1 MDVFAEIRAEV
12 LATLEQMAAD
22 GELPAGLDSG
32 PVTVLPPRDE
42 AHGEMATN
50 AALVLAK
57 PAGRKPREIAELL
70 AARLQKTSGV
80 QQAEVAGAGFVN
92 LRLTPDRWQESVR
105 AALRAGTDYGRPAS
119 GRGMRVNVEF
129 VSANPTGPLHIGHAR
144 GAVYG
149 DALASLLEYCGDEV
163 TREYYVND
171 GGAQIEVLARSAH
184 LRYREVLD
192 GKLESPPEGHYP
204 GAYLVPVGEALAG
217 EFGDVWR
224 DAAEA
229 DWLGPVREFAVA
241 AMMEEVRADLASLGV
256 KMDNY
261 VSEREL
267 EASGRIEQTVGGL
280 EARGLV
286 YEGVLERPKGVKAVE
301 WEPRRQTL
309 FRATEYG
316 DDSDRPL
323 RKADGSW
330 AYFAPDLA
338 YHADKISRGFQLLI
352 NVWGEDHGGYV
363 QRMKAAVTALA
374 GESVGFDVRL
384 CRMVRLSRGGQPVV
398 MSKRT
403 GNFLTLREVLDEVGR
418 DVLRFGLLI
427 RKNDAPLDFD
437 LERVLEQSRDNPV
450 FYVHYAHARVCS
462 ALRHAAEELEGVD
475 LTDAG
480 LAGAELSR
488 LSQESALS
496 LMRRIAAWPAMVA
509 AAARAHEPHRVSF
522 YLQDLAAELHAL
534 WSAGRSD
541 DSLRLVRKADPE
553 GSRARLALVRAA
565 AIVIASGFGIL
576 GVAPREEMGKN

>member
-32 PVTVLPPRDE
+32 PVTVLPPRDG

-92 LRLTPDRWQESVR
+92 LRLPPDRWQEATR
-105 AALRAGTDYGRPAS
+105 AALCAGTDYGRPAS
-119 GRGMRVNVEF
+119 GGGMRVNVEF

-171 GGAQIEVLARSAH
+171 GGAQVEVLARSAH
-184 LRYREVLD
+184 LRYREAL
-192 GKLESPPEGHYP
+192 GEKMESPPEGYYP
-204 GAYLVPVGEALAG
+204 GAYLVPVGEALAKK
-217 EFGDVWR
+217 FGDVWR

-229 DWLGPVREFAVA
+229 DWLEPVREFAVA
-241 AMMEEVRADLASLGV
+241 AMMEEIRADLASLGV
-256 KMDNY
+256 EMDNY
-261 VSEREL
+261 VSERAL
-267 EASGRIEQTVGGL
+267 EASGRIEQTVGEL

-286 YEGVLERPKGVKAVE
+286 YEGVLERPKGVKAEE

-338 YHADKISRGFQLLI
+338 YHADKLSRGFQLLLD
-352 NVWGEDHGGYV
+352 VWGEDHGGYV
-363 QRMKAAVTALA
+363 RRMAAAVTALA
-374 GESVGFDVRL
+374 GESAGFDVRL
-384 CRMVRLSRGGQPVV
+384 CRMVRLSRGGQPMV
-398 MSKRT
+398 MSKRA
-403 GNFLTLREVLDEVGR
+403 GNFVTLREVLDEVGR
-418 DVLRFGLLI
+418 DVLRFALLT

-437 LERVLEQSRDNPV
+437 LEQVLEQSRDNPV
-450 FYVHYAHARVCS
+450 FYVHYAHARACS

-480 LAGAELSR
+480 LAGAELSQ
-488 LSQESALS
+488 LSQESALA

-576 GVAPREEMGKN
+576 GVAPREEMC